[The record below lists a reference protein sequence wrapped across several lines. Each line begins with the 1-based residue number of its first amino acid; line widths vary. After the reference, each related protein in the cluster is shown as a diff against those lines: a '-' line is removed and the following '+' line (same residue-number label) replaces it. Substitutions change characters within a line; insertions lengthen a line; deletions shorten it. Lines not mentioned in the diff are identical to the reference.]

1 MGFVSKEEK
10 GLRANRNDH
19 RIRPK
24 IRHRFCNICV
34 CCESLSLFFIFHN
47 DIYSPEAKW
56 VRCGVVGAEEK
67 KNNNSQKNKVIA
79 QRVQLPIPVTK
90 SFPKNILNWLEW
102 ERLWP
107 YNTEEKRNEE
117 K

>member
-1 MGFVSKEEK
+1 MTIVSDQKSDIDFVIFVCVVSRC
-10 GLRANRNDH
+10 LYFLFSTMTFIA
-19 RIRPK
+19 PK
-24 IRHRFCNICV
+24 QNGYAAV
-34 CCESLSLFFIFHN
+34 LLVL
-47 DIYSPEAKW
+47 KK
-56 VRCGVVGAEEK
+56 K